1 LDLSILN
8 QKGTP
13 MFNSDI
19 FANRPTFGIPGRI
32 FISTD
37 TLEIY
42 RDTGSSWTLLSGG
55 GGGGGTINGT
65 IAAGQV
71 AFGTAANTIGG
82 TNNLYWDNASTFL
95 GINTNTPNNNLVVN
109 TIVSDG
115 GILLKQNNTSIG
127 ELIRVGSNNYSK
139 LLLINA
145 GVNNIDI
152 NSGGFSYIRQNNFA
166 IGSNTDTG
174 ERLQV
179 TGTMKVTGASS
190 FGQNMTLSL
199 NQNGVTLLT
208 VSNTTNG
215 TNSLA
220 ALQAIS
226 NGNGFTEVGKFSQL
240 KTANKTIASG
250 DGYLY
255 NNNYGDISILNDVA
269 SGKIKFAAGGSSI
282 AQATLFSNGNF
293 AIATTTDTGQRLQVN
308 GSSLFSGDIS
318 IGTNRINGLTN
329 SLLQLYDGVN
339 GNYVIQATTAND
351 TASRIRLR
359 TGSSSADRFVVL
371 GNGNVIVQSGGTI
384 NDTGERFQVTGNA
397 RVNGTTL
404 ITAGTIST
412 GSNNVL
418 NVIETFAPS
427 SGGDSSNL
435 ILINPIIDQTGT
447 ANGTTRGIFIN
458 PTLTGVTQ
466 NWHSVQWQNSIGW
479 GLYGAGTA
487 SNYINGNLQLG
498 SLTPIGSN
506 IKLQVTGI
514 AHILD
519 NSSYTSGTIQSFVVQ
534 KNLTIN
540 SAISGSSGIC
550 NYVST
555 GDNLIASSQSVPD
568 STSFANI
575 YAFNKYQFNSPALT
589 LTATQASPG
598 VRTITQLFTQNVFKG
613 TNSGTITHMSGV
625 QIGGYYNDN
634 TGTITPVIT
643 NAYQLLINDTGA
655 YGHTFT
661 FTNRWG
667 IYQEGIN
674 DRNYLAGN
682 LMLNSTTDTGQILQ
696 VTGAIRV
703 NGQAS
708 GSAGGNSGNHLI
720 INVDGTSYKIALLNP

>member
-1 LDLSILN
+1 MITLDLSILN

-55 GGGGGTINGT
+55 GGGTISGT
-65 IAAGQV
+65 IATGQV

-95 GINTNTPNNNLVVN
+95 GINTNAPNNNLVVN

-127 ELIRVGSNNYSK
+127 ELIRVGTNNYSK

-145 GVNNIDI
+145 GVNNIDL

-174 ERLQV
+174 EKFQVVGSSLLNGDVTFSSSIGMFWNATTSRLGLGTATPNGIYSGNNKSIQILAPANFTSELVLSRPVGAFGATSV
-179 TGTMKVTGASS
+179 THFLSGTGVDI
-190 FGQNMTLSL
+190 FGIYTTSTTLSYSISTNATERL
-199 NQNGVTLLT
+199 RIFSTGNVTIK
-208 VSNTTNG
+208 
-215 TNSLA
+215 A
-220 ALQAIS
+220 
-226 NGNGFTEVGKFSQL
+226 GN
-240 KTANKTIASG
+240 NP
-250 DGYLY
+250 
-255 NNNYGDISILNDVA
+255 
-269 SGKIKFAAGGSSI
+269 
-282 AQATLFSNGNF
+282 
-293 AIATTTDTGQRLQVN
+293 TDTGQSLQVQGEAFIKGSGSDSTTNALSIQNSSSTILYRFRNDGSLRFGAETVLLSPTGN
-308 GSSLFSGDIS
+308 GTSTSTAG
-318 IGTNRINGLTN
+318 RGL
-329 SLLQLYDGVN
+329 LLQTAIGSASGV
-339 GNYVIQATTAND
+339 GEFSV
-351 TASRIRLR
+351 
-359 TGSSSADRFVVL
+359 TGSINSISSNTWTFAATSNFIPTSGSATYIGIL
-371 GNGNVIVQSGGTI
+371 FQSTI
-384 NDTGERFQVTGNA
+384 N
-397 RVNGTTL
+397 
-404 ITAGTIST
+404 
-412 GSNNVL
+412 
-418 NVIETFAPS
+418 
-427 SGGDSSNL
+427 
-435 ILINPIIDQTGT
+435 QTGG
-447 ANGTTRGIFIN
+447 ANGITRGLYVN
-458 PTLTGVTQ
+458 PTLTAAADFRAIEW
-466 NWHSVQWQNSIGW
+466 NNNSTW

-487 SNYINGNLQLG
+487 PSYFAGNVQ
-498 SLTPIGSN
+498 IGSTTAIGSTIN
-506 IKLQVTGI
+506 LQVTGL

-519 NSSYTSGTIQSFVVQ
+519 TRTYTSGTIQSFVVQ
-534 KNLTIN
+534 KNTTIN
-540 SAISGSSGIC
+540 SAISSSSGIC

-555 GDNLIASSQSVPD
+555 GDNGISSSQSVPA

-575 YAFNKYQFNSPALT
+575 YAFNKYQFNSAGLT
-589 LTATQASPG
+589 LTQTQGSPG
-598 VRTITQLFTQNVFKG
+598 VRSISQLFTQNVFKG
-613 TNSGTITHMSGV
+613 ANNGTITHMSGI

-661 FTNRWG
+661 LTNRWG

-696 VTGAIRV
+696 VNGAIRV

-708 GSAGGNSGNHLI
+708 GSAGGSSGNHLI